1 MKKEY
6 TGLELAL
13 ALSKGE
19 MPPKTEVLVKF
30 DDGDMLR
37 LYVEKDLCGNYY
49 LVDFNNDEAGNSIFT
64 DLSLKFCIRER
75 EIDWDKVPK
84 YTKVNVR
91 DIDCEEWKN
100 RYFLYV
106 DESCSKYTKYVT
118 SLSNTKDYFTGMN
131 PEDCCGLNAH
141 YTQIRL
147 DKSVTPKADWY
158 K

>member
-13 ALSKGE
+13 ALSNGE
-19 MPPKTEVLVKF
+19 MPPRTEVLVKF
-30 DDGDMLR
+30 NDGDILK

-49 LVDFNNDEAGNSIFT
+49 LVDFNNDEAGYSIFT

-91 DIDCEEWKN
+91 DTDYEEWKN

-106 DESCSKYTKYVT
+106 DENNDGYKYVT
-118 SLSNTKDYFTGMN
+118 GLSNTKDYFTGMN
-131 PEDCCGLNAH
+131 PEECFGLTGR
-141 YTQIRL
+141 YVQIRL
-147 DKSVTPKADWY
+147 DKSVTPKAEWY

>member
-19 MPPKTEVLVKF
+19 IQPETEVLVKF
-30 DDGDMLR
+30 TNGDILR
-37 LYVEKDLCGNYY
+37 LYVEKDLCGSYY

-64 DLSLKFCIRER
+64 DLSLKFCIRE
-75 EIDWDKVPK
+75 IDWDKVPK

-91 DIDCEEWKN
+91 DTDCEEWKN

-106 DESCSKYTKYVT
+106 DESFNKYTKYTT
-118 SLSNTKDYFTGMN
+118 SLINTKDYFTGIT
-131 PEDCCGLNAH
+131 PENCCGLTAH
-141 YTQIRL
+141 YIQIRL
-147 DKSVTPKADWY
+147 DKSVTPKPEWY

>member
-1 MKKEY
+1 MEKEY

-13 ALSKGE
+13 ALSNGE
-19 MPPKTEVLVKF
+19 IQPKTEVLVKF
-30 DDGDMLR
+30 NDGDILK
-37 LYVEKDLCGNYY
+37 LYVKKDLCGNYYY
-49 LVDFNNDEAGNSIFT
+49 LVDFNNDEAGNSMFT

-91 DIDCEEWKN
+91 DIDSEEWKN

-106 DESCSKYTKYVT
+106 DENYDKYTKYVT
-118 SLSNTKDYFTGMN
+118 SLSTKDYFTGMN
-131 PEDCCGLNAH
+131 PEDYWGLTAH

-147 DKSVTPKADWY
+147 DKSVTPKMEWY

>member
-19 MPPKTEVLVKF
+19 IPRKTEILVMF
-30 DDGDMLR
+30 DDEDTLK
-37 LYVEKDLCGNYY
+37 LYVKKDLCGNYY
-49 LVDFNNDEAGNSIFT
+49 LADFNNDEAGNSIFT

-91 DIDCEEWKN
+91 DTDYEEWKN

-106 DESCSKYTKYVT
+106 DENNDDYMYVT
-118 SLSNTKDYFTGMN
+118 SLSNTKDDFTGMN
-131 PEDCCGLNAH
+131 PEECCGLTGR
-141 YTQIRL
+141 YVQIRL
-147 DKSVTPKADWY
+147 DKSVTPKMEWY

>member
-19 MPPKTEVLVKF
+19 MPPRTEVLVKF
-30 DDGDMLR
+30 NDGDILK

-91 DIDCEEWKN
+91 DTNYEEWKN

-106 DESCSKYTKYVT
+106 DEIYDGYKYVT

-131 PEDCCGLNAH
+131 PEDCCGLTGR

-147 DKSVTPKADWY
+147 DKSVTPKAEWY

>member
-30 DDGDMLR
+30 NDGDILK
-37 LYVEKDLCGNYY
+37 LYVEKDICGNYY
-49 LVDFNNDEAGNSIFT
+49 LVEFNNDEAGNSIFT

-106 DESCSKYTKYVT
+106 DEIYDDYKYVT

-131 PEDCCGLNAH
+131 PEDCCGLTGR
-141 YTQIRL
+141 YIQIRL
-147 DKSVTPKADWY
+147 DKSVTPKMEWY

>member
-13 ALSKGE
+13 ALSNGE
-19 MPPKTEVLVKF
+19 IPRKTEVLVKF
-30 DDGDMLR
+30 DDEDTLK
-37 LYVEKDLCGNYY
+37 LYVKKDLCGNYY
-49 LVDFNNDEAGNSIFT
+49 LADFNNDEAGNSIFT
-64 DLSLKFCIRER
+64 DLSLKFYIRER

-91 DIDCEEWKN
+91 DTDSEEWKN

-106 DESCSKYTKYVT
+106 DEIYDGYKYVT

-131 PEDCCGLNAH
+131 PEECCGLNAR
-141 YTQIRL
+141 YIQIRL
-147 DKSVTPKADWY
+147 DKSVTPKMEWY

>member
-1 MKKEY
+1 MEKEY

-13 ALSKGE
+13 ALSNGE
-19 MPPKTEVLVKF
+19 IPPKTEVLVKS
-30 DDGDMLR
+30 DYGYILN
-37 LYVEKDLCGNYY
+37 LYVKKDVCNNYY
-49 LVDFNNDEAGNSIFT
+49 LVDFNNDETGNSILT
-64 DLSLKFCIRER
+64 DSSFKFCIRER

-91 DIDCEEWKN
+91 DIDSEEWKN

-106 DESCSKYTKYVT
+106 DENYDKFTKYVT
-118 SLSNTKDYFTGMN
+118 SLSTKDYFTGMN
-131 PEDCCGLNAH
+131 PDGYWGLTAH

-147 DKSVTPKADWY
+147 DKSVTPKPEWY

>member
-19 MPPKTEVLVKF
+19 IPRQTEILVKF
-30 DDGDMLR
+30 DDGDTLK
-37 LYVEKDLCGNYY
+37 LYVKKDLCGNYY
-49 LVDFNNDEAGNSIFT
+49 LADFNNDEAGNSIFT

-91 DIDCEEWKN
+91 DIDSEEWKN
-100 RYFLYV
+100 RYFL
-106 DESCSKYTKYVT
+106 
-118 SLSNTKDYFTGMN
+118 
-131 PEDCCGLNAH
+131 
-141 YTQIRL
+141 
-147 DKSVTPKADWY
+147 
-158 K
+158 

>member
-13 ALSKGE
+13 ALSNGE
-19 MPPKTEVLVKF
+19 IPPKTEVLVKF
-30 DDGDMLR
+30 DDGDILK

-91 DIDCEEWKN
+91 DTDYEEWKN

-106 DESCSKYTKYVT
+106 DEICDGYKYAT

-131 PEDCCGLNAH
+131 PEEWCGLTGR
-141 YTQIRL
+141 YVQIRL
-147 DKSVTPKADWY
+147 DKSVTPKAEWY

>member
-13 ALSKGE
+13 ALSNGE
-19 MPPKTEVLVKF
+19 IPPRTKVLVKF
-30 DDGDMLR
+30 NDGDILK

-64 DLSLKFCIRER
+64 DLSLKFCIGER
-75 EIDWDKVPK
+75 EIDWGKVPK

-91 DIDCEEWKN
+91 DTDYEEWKN

-106 DESCSKYTKYVT
+106 DEICDGYKYAT

-131 PEDCCGLNAH
+131 PEEWCGLTGR
-141 YTQIRL
+141 YVQIRL
-147 DKSVTPKADWY
+147 DKSVTPKEEWY

>member
-19 MPPKTEVLVKF
+19 MPPRTEVLVKF
-30 DDGDMLR
+30 NDGDILK

-91 DIDCEEWKN
+91 DTDSEEWKN

-106 DESCSKYTKYVT
+106 DEIYDGYKYVT
-118 SLSNTKDYFTGMN
+118 SLSNAKDYFTGMN
-131 PEDCCGLNAH
+131 PEDCCGLTGR
-141 YTQIRL
+141 YIQIRL
-147 DKSVTPKADWY
+147 DKSVTPKAEWY

>member
-19 MPPKTEVLVKF
+19 MPPRTEVLVKF
-30 DDGDMLR
+30 NDGDILK

-64 DLSLKFCIRER
+64 DLSLKFCIGER
-75 EIDWDKVPK
+75 EIDWGKVPK

-91 DIDCEEWKN
+91 DTDYEEWKN

-106 DESCSKYTKYVT
+106 DEICDGYKYAT

-131 PEDCCGLNAH
+131 PEEWCGLTGR
-141 YTQIRL
+141 YVQIRL
-147 DKSVTPKADWY
+147 DKSVTPKEEWY

>member
-19 MPPKTEVLVKF
+19 MPPRTEVLVKF
-30 DDGDMLR
+30 NDGDILK

-91 DIDCEEWKN
+91 DTDYEEWKN

-106 DESCSKYTKYVT
+106 DENYDGYKYVT

-131 PEDCCGLNAH
+131 PEDCRGLNAH
-141 YTQIRL
+141 YIQIRL
-147 DKSVTPKADWY
+147 DKSVTPKAEWY